1 MAMYSMTKIA
11 AIMLAPLVIWF
22 VKWCIFDD

>member
-1 MAMYSMTKIA
+1 MATYSMMKIGA
-11 AIMLAPLVIWF
+11 FVLAPLVIWF